1 MDVTK
6 LYANKS
12 QYHRRGFLSVSEK
25 YLTLTEIPGNIMLL
39 KEEICEQFD
48 IDAFKFCGKKSYCN
62 NNTLIIIY
70 SGSSLHGN

>member
-12 QYHRRGFLSVSEK
+12 RYHRRGFLSVSEK
-25 YLTLTEIPGNIMLL
+25 YLALTEIPGNIMLL

-48 IDAFKFCGKKSYCN
+48 IDAFKFYCN
-62 NNTLIIIY
+62 KNTLIIIY